1 MTKEQTF
8 FIDLMNTIPDDTH
21 WSFQSSSSELL
32 AALSGLPLVTE
43 PATIGLTFRG
53 AFRRQIADL
62 ANDNLYE
69 SINFLEV
76 SQDGQKLLEA
86 FDGFVIVTLSKNFP
100 LAGTA
105 LSQYLDQ
112 DLLFVSDNW

>member
-8 FIDLMNTIPDDTH
+8 FIDLVNAIPDNTH
-21 WSFQSSSSELL
+21 WSFHCYADEFYATLL
-32 AALSGLPLVTE
+32 GIPLVTE
-43 PATIGLTFRG
+43 RATIGI
-53 AFRRQIADL
+53 AFRDAFRSQIAGLTIDDL
-62 ANDNLYE
+62 FE
-69 SINFLEV
+69 RINFLEV
-76 SQDGQKLLEA
+76 SQNGQKLLEA
-86 FDGFVIVTLSKNFP
+86 FDGFVIVTLSKSFP

>member
-8 FIDLMNTIPDDTH
+8 FIDLVNAIPDNTH
-21 WSFQSSSSELL
+21 WSFQCYADEFYATLL
-32 AALSGLPLVTE
+32 GIPLVTE
-43 PATIGLTFRG
+43 PATIGI
-53 AFRRQIADL
+53 AFRDAFRSQIACLTNDDL
-62 ANDNLYE
+62 FE
-69 SINFLEV
+69 RINFLEV

>member
-8 FIDLMNTIPDDTH
+8 FIDLVNAIPDNTH
-21 WSFQSSSSELL
+21 WSFQCYADEFYATLR
-32 AALSGLPLVTE
+32 GIPLVME
-43 PATIGLTFRG
+43 PATIGI
-53 AFRRQIADL
+53 AFRDAFRSQIAGLIIDDL
-62 ANDNLYE
+62 FE
-69 SINFLEV
+69 RINFLEV

>member
-8 FIDLMNTIPDDTH
+8 FIDLVNAIPDKTH
-21 WSFQSSSSELL
+21 WSFQCYANEFYTILR
-32 AALSGLPLVTE
+32 GIPLVTE
-43 PATIGLTFRG
+43 PATIGM
-53 AFRRQIADL
+53 AFRDAFRPQITGLIIDDL
-62 ANDNLYE
+62 FE
-69 SINFLEV
+69 HINFLEV
-76 SQDGQKLLEA
+76 TQDGQKLLEA

-112 DLLFVSDNW
+112 DLLFVSEIW